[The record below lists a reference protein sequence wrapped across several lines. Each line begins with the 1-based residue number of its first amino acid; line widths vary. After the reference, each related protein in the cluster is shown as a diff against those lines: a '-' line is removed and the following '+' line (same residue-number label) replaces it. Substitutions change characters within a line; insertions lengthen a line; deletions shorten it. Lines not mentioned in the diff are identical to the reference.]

1 MREYLTLSA
10 KEQQRSGV
18 VSRWLAGIITTA
30 EAVVLLGC
38 SERTAWRLR
47 AAMVGGGAAGL
58 AHGNRGRASPRR
70 LPDADR
76 DRVLELA
83 RTEYRGYNDTHLA
96 EALAED
102 EGIAISRPALQRL
115 LRGSGMPSPRTR
127 RGPRY
132 RSRRERMAQ
141 AGLLVQ
147 VDGSRHDWLEG
158 RGPWLT
164 LVGGID
170 DATGI
175 LVGAVFREQ
184 EDGVGYL
191 TMLRDMARRYG
202 LPAALYRD
210 GSSVFAPTGP
220 DGPGRDEATQV
231 GRVLA
236 ELGITTILAGSA
248 QAKGRIER
256 AWGTLRTASPRS
268 CAERGLV
275 TCRPRTRCCSRRRS
289 RRLPRPALL
298 GCRSP
303 RGSFPPARR
312 MRLAATRPRVGVARA
327 RNAHRDACRLE
338 LVELVEPT
346 TFARFMPNAG
356 SRPARYAGS
365 RTRVDARRLVR
376 AQTSQ
381 PRSPSSSDARR
392 ERLMTEALGVGEGPV
407 ASPVIVPHLTDAE
420 RAAKGRAAREA
431 VPRSSHGAFTAAAD
445 REPVRILEEQG
456 ISRVAELLPIRYGRM
471 LASAFT
477 FYRGAAAVMA
487 ADLSTTPRTSLKVQ
501 LCGDAHL
508 ANFGGFASPER
519 TLVFDIN
526 DFDETLPGPFE
537 WDVKR
542 LAASFEVA
550 GRDRN
555 FSVADRRTAVLAVI
569 RSYREAMLNFAPM
582 DLLEVW
588 YSRLDVD
595 ALAGSLRSQVDKKR
609 AKAAGQVVA
618 KARSKDSMRALGK
631 LTRVV
636 DGQPRIISDPPLIV
650 PIHELLPGQAG
661 ADQEATLR
669 DLLRVYRSSLQH
681 DRRRLLEQFRYADLA
696 RKVVGVGSVG
706 TRAWI
711 MLLFAKDESDPLFL
725 QAKEAQASVLEP
737 YLGRSEFRNHG
748 RRVVEGQRMMQASS
762 DIFLG
767 WVRVPQGIDGAARD
781 FYVRQLWDWKVAVDL
796 DAILPR
802 GLALYAQACG
812 WTLARAHARSG
823 DRIAI
828 AAYLGSNDAFDRAIG
843 DFAIAY
849 ADQNERDH
857 AALRQA
863 ADSGRI
869 QAQEGT

>member
-191 TMLRDMARRYG
+191 TMPRDMARRYG

-256 AWGTLRTASPRS
+256 AWGTLQDRLTSELRRAGACDPAGRERGAARLPAPLQPPVRRAPGERRPGVAPGARRPRPREGLRLPLAAHGRIRQLCPAGGDGAAAPAGRGRPVPRGCSWSPTGASSRPSRHPRS
-268 CAERGLV
+268 RAACA
-275 TCRPRTRCCSRRRS
+275 RS
-289 RRLPRPALL
+289 RSSCPA
-298 GCRSP
+298 
-303 RGSFPPARR
+303 A
-312 MRLAATRPRVGVARA
+312 
-327 RNAHRDACRLE
+327 
-338 LVELVEPT
+338 
-346 TFARFMPNAG
+346 
-356 SRPARYAGS
+356 
-365 RTRVDARRLVR
+365 
-376 AQTSQ
+376 
-381 PRSPSSSDARR
+381 RSPSRR
-392 ERLMTEALGVGEGPV
+392 AGTWAIVRLRT
-407 ASPVIVPHLTDAE
+407 I
-420 RAAKGRAAREA
+420 
-431 VPRSSHGAFTAAAD
+431 HG
-445 REPVRILEEQG
+445 
-456 ISRVAELLPIRYGRM
+456 S
-471 LASAFT
+471 
-477 FYRGAAAVMA
+477 
-487 ADLSTTPRTSLKVQ
+487 
-501 LCGDAHL
+501 
-508 ANFGGFASPER
+508 
-519 TLVFDIN
+519 
-526 DFDETLPGPFE
+526 
-537 WDVKR
+537 
-542 LAASFEVA
+542 AAS
-550 GRDRN
+550 
-555 FSVADRRTAVLAVI
+555 
-569 RSYREAMLNFAPM
+569 
-582 DLLEVW
+582 
-588 YSRLDVD
+588 
-595 ALAGSLRSQVDKKR
+595 SLR
-609 AKAAGQVVA
+609 
-618 KARSKDSMRALGK
+618 ARS
-631 LTRVV
+631 
-636 DGQPRIISDPPLIV
+636 
-650 PIHELLPGQAG
+650 
-661 ADQEATLR
+661 
-669 DLLRVYRSSLQH
+669 
-681 DRRRLLEQFRYADLA
+681 
-696 RKVVGVGSVG
+696 
-706 TRAWI
+706 
-711 MLLFAKDESDPLFL
+711 
-725 QAKEAQASVLEP
+725 
-737 YLGRSEFRNHG
+737 N
-748 RRVVEGQRMMQASS
+748 
-762 DIFLG
+762 
-767 WVRVPQGIDGAARD
+767 
-781 FYVRQLWDWKVAVDL
+781 
-796 DAILPR
+796 
-802 GLALYAQACG
+802 
-812 WTLARAHARSG
+812 
-823 DRIAI
+823 
-828 AAYLGSNDAFDRAIG
+828 
-843 DFAIAY
+843 
-849 ADQNERDH
+849 
-857 AALRQA
+857 
-863 ADSGRI
+863 
-869 QAQEGT
+869 